1 MHWKIHKF
9 EKYRL
14 YCCSFIC
21 YCLWDFWGNKKC
33 KNVNCRSGLTE
44 YFNLKSGKRLDVL
57 ILLAFLV
64 FLNIQ
69 KIKQSG
75 EAWPVVNNLVH
86 PRSSNYKKLSN
97 SGRNY
102 FLNLNAESWTEV
114 LEREFG
120 CYPFWQKVNY
130 LTFTIIRY
138 PIVCT
143 N

>member
-1 MHWKIHKF
+1 MVLGSSPVAVTVYIIVDLFAIAFGIF
-9 EKYRL
+9 EGIRNVETL
-14 YCCSFIC
+14 IVRVAW
-21 YCLWDFWGNKKC
+21 L
-33 KNVNCRSGLTE
+33 KNTSLPQ

-86 PRSSNYKKLSN
+86 PRSSNDKKLSN

-114 LEREFG
+114 LEREFE
-120 CYPFWQKVNY
+120 CYLF
-130 LTFTIIRY
+130 
-138 PIVCT
+138 
-143 N
+143 